1 MKLLL
6 WLVTLFALA
15 VGISLAAHYNQ
26 GYVLLVLPPYRA
38 EISLNLAVVLFVG
51 GFVVLYALA
60 RGIALMLS
68 LPQRVRDFRAR
79 RLREKLAE
87 QYYDV
92 ARLVFEGRFS
102 HALKLAVEVYDG
114 GQKPALAALL
124 AARAAQRLQEPAKQ
138 KEWLERALAADP
150 KMEAACLMIE
160 AETLVETAHY
170 AQAVAVLRRLQ
181 EKTGRHIAALQLEL
195 RAQQGER
202 NWDAV
207 LRIARQLE
215 HHDALS
221 SEAAQAIKGD
231 AHRENIF
238 LRRGDAARLDDY
250 ERQLPAT
257 ERAPQIAALLAEMR
271 LEVAAE
277 GEPAASSA

>member
-38 EISLNLAVVLFVG
+38 EISLNLAVLLFVG
-51 GFVVLYALA
+51 GFFVVYAFV
-60 RGIALMLS
+60 RGVALMLS
-68 LPQRVRDFRAR
+68 LPQRVREFRAR
-79 RLREKLAE
+79 RLREKLAD
-87 QYYDV
+87 QYYDI

-102 HALKLAVEVYDG
+102 QALKLASEVYEG

-124 AARAAQRLQEPAKQ
+124 AARASQRLGEPDKQ
-138 KEWLERALAADP
+138 QVWLARALAADP

-170 AQAVAVLRRLQ
+170 APAIAVLRRLQ
-181 EKTGRHIAALQLEL
+181 AKTGRHIAALQLEL
-195 RAQQGER
+195 RAQQGDG

-215 HHDALS
+215 HHDALVPES
-221 SEAAQAIKGD
+221 AQAIKCA

-238 LRRGDAARLDDY
+238 ERRGDVARLDDY
-250 ERQLPAT
+250 ARQLPDA
-257 ERAPQIAALLAEMR
+257 ERSPQLVALLAELR
-271 LEVAAE
+271 GEAANADA
-277 GEPAASSA
+277 PTAS

>member
-6 WLVTLFALA
+6 WLLTLFALA
-15 VGISLAAHYNQ
+15 VGISLAAHNQ

-51 GFVVLYALA
+51 GFALLYALT

-79 RLREKLAE
+79 RLREKLAD

-102 HALKLAVEVYDG
+102 HALKLAGEVYQG

-124 AARAAQRLQEPAKQ
+124 AARATQRLQEPAKQ

-160 AETLVETAHY
+160 AETLVEAAHY
-170 AQAVAVLRRLQ
+170 APAIAVLRRLQ

-207 LRIARQLE
+207 LHIACQLE

-221 SEAAQAIKGD
+221 SEAAQEIKRA
-231 AHRENIF
+231 AHRENI
-238 LRRGDAARLDDY
+238 LERRGDAAWLDDY
-250 ERQLPAT
+250 ERQLPET
-257 ERAPQIAALLAEMR
+257 ERAPQIVALLAEVR
-271 LEVAAE
+271 REAAPQD
-277 GEPAASSA
+277 GEQAAP

>member
-51 GFVVLYALA
+51 GFIVLYAFV
-60 RGIALMLS
+60 RGVVLILS
-68 LPQRVRDFRAR
+68 LPQRVREYRAR
-79 RLREKLAE
+79 RLREKLAD
-87 QYYDV
+87 QYYDI

-102 HALKLAVEVYDG
+102 QALKHAGEVYEG

-124 AARAAQRLQEPAKQ
+124 AARATQRLGEPDKQ
-138 KEWLERALAADP
+138 QVWLARALAADP

-160 AETLVETAHY
+160 AETLIETARY
-170 AQAVAVLRRLQ
+170 APAIVVLRRLQ

-195 RAQQGER
+195 RAQQGDG

-215 HHDALS
+215 LHDALAPES
-221 SEAAQAIKGD
+221 AQAIKCA

-238 LRRGDAARLDDY
+238 ERRGNAARLDDY
-250 ERQLPAT
+250 ARQLPDA
-257 ERAPQIAALLAEMR
+257 ERSPQLVALLAELR
-271 LEVAAE
+271 SEAA
-277 GEPAASSA
+277 AADAPMAS

>member
-15 VGISLAAHYNQ
+15 VGISLAAHNQ

-38 EISLNLAVVLFVG
+38 EISLNLAVVLLLG
-51 GFVVLYALA
+51 GFVLLYALA
-60 RGIALMLS
+60 RGIALILS
-68 LPQRVRDFRAR
+68 LPRRVRDFRAR
-79 RLREKLAE
+79 RLREKLAD

-102 HALKLAVEVYDG
+102 QALKLAGEVYAG

-124 AARAAQRLQEPAKQ
+124 AARATQRLQEPAKQ

-150 KMEAACLMIE
+150 RMEAACLMIE
-160 AETLVETAHY
+160 AETLVEMAHY
-170 AQAVAVLRRLQ
+170 APAIALLRRLQ

-207 LRIARQLE
+207 LHIARQLE
-215 HHDALS
+215 HHAALS
-221 SEAAQAIKGD
+221 SQAAQEIKLA
-231 AHRENIF
+231 AHRANI
-238 LRRGDAARLDDY
+238 LERRGDVTRLDDY

-257 ERAPQIAALLAEMR
+257 ERSPQIVGLLADMR
-271 LEVAAE
+271 LE
-277 GEPAASSA
+277 SATDGSRRHRSA